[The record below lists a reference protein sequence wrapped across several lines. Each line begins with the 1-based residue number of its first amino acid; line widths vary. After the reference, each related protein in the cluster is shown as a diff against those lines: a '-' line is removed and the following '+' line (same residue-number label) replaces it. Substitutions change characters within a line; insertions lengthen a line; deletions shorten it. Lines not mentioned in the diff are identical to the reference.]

1 MAEETLFPDD
11 LDLTDISEDELV
23 PEARSA
29 EKWTYK
35 YDFLNRRMLLT
46 DTGQP
51 IRTATYQEYLREV
64 ALKILNTERFQ
75 YIVYDEEYGV
85 ERSEWAA
92 WDNADVARDMEE
104 ALTAHSEIDRAEV
117 TELTRQP
124 PRCFVSI
131 KITALAGEIEL
142 INEELVS
149 G

>member
-1 MAEETLFPDD
+1 MAEETLFPED
-11 LDLTDISEDELV
+11 LDLTDIADEGLI

-35 YDFLNRRMLLT
+35 YDYLNRRMLLT
-46 DTGQP
+46 DTGKP

-104 ALTAHSEIDRAEV
+104 ALTAHSEIERAEV
-117 TELTRQP
+117 TELTRRP

-131 KITALAGEIEL
+131 KLEGLAGEIEL
-142 INEELVS
+142 TNEELNS